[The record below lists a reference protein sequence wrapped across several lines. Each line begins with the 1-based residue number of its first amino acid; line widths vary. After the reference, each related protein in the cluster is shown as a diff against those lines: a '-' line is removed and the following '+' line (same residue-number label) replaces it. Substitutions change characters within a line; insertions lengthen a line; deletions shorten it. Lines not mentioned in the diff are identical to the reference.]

1 MFVLLAL
8 VNRSTLCNPL
18 TSLRHVRLGLSSVA
32 AFIESVENKGRFENW
47 TVRWLCLNCCRTAP
61 ACSALRS
68 GSQLHT
74 LKKIFVIILLF
85 PLEKCETVPGVEE
98 AGVGLGFDVLHS
110 LFVLLPS
117 AEAMHPP
124 EVLHC

>member
-32 AFIESVENKGRFENW
+32 AFIEYVENKGGFENW

-61 ACSALRS
+61 ACSVLRS
-68 GSQLHT
+68 GSQLPT
-74 LKKIFVIILLF
+74 LKKIFVIILPF
-85 PLEKCETVPGVEE
+85 PLEKCETVPGAEE
-98 AGVGLGFDVLHS
+98 AEVGLRFDVLHS
-110 LFVLLPS
+110 LLVLLPS

-124 EVLHC
+124 EVLRC